1 MEIYMPYLWLGI
13 IVVAAVI
20 EGSTAQLVSIWFVAG
35 GVGALIAN
43 LCGAN
48 LWLQSLIFVAVTAL
62 MLAVTRPLV
71 KKLMDFKKEDT
82 NAGRYIGKNGVVITQ
97 INNTL
102 GEGQVNVLGS
112 IWTARSEDNSIVK
125 IGENVLVKSIE
136 GVKLIVEVHK
146 ESLKEEKTL

>member
-1 MEIYMPYLWLGI
+1 METYLPYFWLAV
-13 IVVAAVI
+13 IVIAAVV

-35 GVGALIAN
+35 GVGALITC
-43 LCGAN
+43 LCGAE
-48 LWLQSLIFVAVTAL
+48 LWLQALVFVSVTAL

-71 KKLMDFKKEDT
+71 KKIMNFKKEDT

-102 GEGQVNVLGS
+102 GEGQVNVLGC
-112 IWTARSEDNSIVK
+112 IWTARSEDSSIIK
-125 IGENVLVKSIE
+125 IGERVRIKSIE

-146 ESLKEEKTL
+146 